1 MERGEGTDSHAMEY
15 SLRYNPPVDI
25 NMAEQY
31 LVEVKDIFNQLGI
44 VFVLSSGSCLGAVR
58 DQALI
63 PWDADID

>member
-44 VFVLSSGSCLGAVR
+44 CLLYTSPSPR
-58 DQALI
+58 DRG
-63 PWDADID
+63 